1 MQEKVILNFLS
12 PEGEF
17 DVPQPSGLNPRVE
30 SLSGKK
36 IGLFWDGKPGG
47 DNFFAALDELLKERY
62 PDATIFRVA
71 WNDVEKANQIKQ
83 LVDTFVF
90 GVGDNGYGGYYT
102 ALQTI
107 SLEKKG
113 KPGVGLVTDNCIHT
127 ARISAEINGMPTLR
141 IVSLSSLDYFPNRL
155 TLEKIRPIAKKYI
168 NKIIDALTQ
177 PLTFEEKCPK
187 LSIKEKAVQK
197 VEIIAED
204 YESAFSEFNQ
214 LCIKNR
220 WTDGLPLIPPTEKA
234 VKKMLTGTLRRPDET
249 LGTLPFLNAKVT
261 VEKIAINAV
270 MAGAKPEYL
279 PVIITAMECI
289 VEDYTFD
296 HMLSSEGS
304 FTLLILVN
312 GPIAKKIGMHS
323 GIGFL
328 GHGWYANNTIGRAI
342 RLCLMN
348 IGHIKPGGFDM
359 ALIGRPSSH
368 TFYTFT
374 ENTDLSPWEPYHVSR
389 GYKPEDNCVTVSTVA
404 GSFRIYGGGAVQ
416 PWDVKSVLAEIIKD
430 ISGDRMV
437 LGQYKL
443 GLGNPLAHFRKH
455 IIIIHP
461 ELALLLSRLG
471 YTKEK
476 LIEQIYESTKVP
488 YEQLTSQEIRGIQ
501 ERLNTKPGGQFSNV
515 DVLPQDLAQV
525 IKDNLKPKGRIPV
538 VNPQDIHIVVAGT
551 IPGYSFGMSYFNRA
565 HKTKVITGIPE
576 G

>member
-1 MQEKVILNFLS
+1 LQGKVVLNCFS

-17 DVPQPSGLNPRVE
+17 EVPQPLGLNPRVE

-36 IGLFWDGKPGG
+36 IALFWDGKPGG
-47 DNFFAALDELLKERY
+47 DNFFAALNELLKERY
-62 PDATIFRVA
+62 PDTTIFLVA
-71 WNDVEKANQIKQ
+71 WNDVEESNRVKQ
-83 LVDTFVF
+83 FIDTFVF

-107 SLEKKG
+107 SLEKEG
-113 KPGVGLVTDNCIHT
+113 KPGVGLITDNCIHT
-127 ARISAEINGMPTLR
+127 AKISAEVNGMPNLR
-141 IVSLSSLDYFPNRL
+141 IVNIPSLEYFPNRL
-155 TLEKIRPIAKKYI
+155 TLERIRPIAQKHI
-168 NKIIDALTQ
+168 DKIIDALIR
-177 PLTFEEKCPK
+177 PLTTEERCPK
-187 LSIKEKAVQK
+187 SSFKEKAQQK
-197 VEIIAED
+197 VEIIADD
-204 YESAFSEFNQ
+204 YETALSEFNQ

-220 WTDGLPLIPPTEKA
+220 WTDGLPLIPPTERA
-234 VKKMLTGTLRRPDET
+234 VKKMLTGTSRRPDEV
-249 LGTLPFLNAKVT
+249 LGNLPFLKAKVT
-261 VEKIAINAV
+261 VEKIAINSV

-279 PVIITAMECI
+279 PIIITAMECI
-289 VEDYTFD
+289 AEDYTFD

-304 FTLLILVN
+304 FTLLILVS

-374 ENTDLSPWEPYHVSR
+374 ENTDLSPWEPYHVSQ
-389 GYKPEDNCVTVSTVA
+389 GYNHEDNCVTVSTVA

-416 PWDVKSVLAEIIKD
+416 PWDVKNVLAEIIKD

-437 LGQYKL
+437 FSQYRL

-455 IIIIHP
+455 IIIVHP
-461 ELALLLSRLG
+461 ELAILLHHFG
-471 YTKEK
+471 YTREK

-488 YEQLTSQEIRGIQ
+488 YEQLTPQEIRGIQ
-501 ERLNTKPGGQFSNV
+501 ERLNTKPGGQFSSI
-515 DVLPQDLAQV
+515 DALPKDFEQE
-525 IKDNLKPKGRIPV
+525 IKDNLKPGGRVPV
-538 VNPQDIHIVVAGT
+538 VNRRDIHVIVAGT
-551 IPGYSFGMSYFNRA
+551 IPGYTIRMSYFNRA